1 MDQDSGTFLQRSA
14 RPTGSRL
21 RTLLTGLTHSAE
33 QHEILTAHQRHLQVG
48 EKTLLGLDFCRIFS
62 KVHLKFLDVD
72 CFKI

>member
-48 EKTLLGLDFCRIFS
+48 EKTLLGFRIFA
-62 KVHLKFLDVD
+62 KVDLKFLDVD